1 VTAVSRKRYAF
12 SRVLSGEGSVRR
24 ILVISC
30 LLFAGAL
37 SASFAVAQSDDGQT
51 CHRSLD
57 HEEKIAACTRAIN
70 SGRWSGA
77 NLAWAYTNRG
87 VAFRG
92 RGDDESAI
100 GDYDYAIKLNP
111 NFADAF
117 YNRGLILH
125 DRKEYDRAIAD
136 YNRSIAINAKEA
148 DVFTARGRSYHEKG
162 DHNRAIEDYNQA
174 IRLDPRYKI
183 AYNNRGVSF
192 EARGERD
199 RAIADYRQA
208 ISLDPSYETPRNN
221 LKKLGLD
228 R

>member
-1 VTAVSRKRYAF
+1 MTDTRWKRYAF
-12 SRVLSGEGSVRR
+12 RRLLSGEGLVRR
-24 ILVISC
+24 IVVVLC
-30 LLFAGAL
+30 LIMAAAVGGPI
-37 SASFAVAQSDDGQT
+37 AVAQTDDSKT

-92 RGDDESAI
+92 RGDDESAL
-100 GDYDYAIKLNP
+100 GDYDYAIKINP

-117 YNRGLILH
+117 YNRGLVLH

-136 YNRSIAINAKEA
+136 YNRSIEIDAKEA

-162 DHNRAIEDYNQA
+162 DYARAIEDYNQA

-183 AYNNRGVSF
+183 AYNNRGVSL

-208 ISLDPSYETPRNN
+208 ISLDPNYETPRNN